1 MTALFSFRGLRSGAA
16 GTVGACV
23 HSVWAYHRVRLPASI
38 ARSGNLQVNLVVLR
52 YQEAP
57 VMEGAA
63 GQRFRFIPG
72 SWPAALRKEI
82 VIHLPGQ
89 M

>member
-1 MTALFSFRGLRSGAA
+1 MREDSPSLLNSLIIQ
-16 GTVGACV
+16 
-23 HSVWAYHRVRLPASI
+23 RL
-38 ARSGNLQVNLVVLR
+38 
-52 YQEAP
+52 YFP
-57 VMEGAA
+57 VKTYAA

-72 SWPAALRKEI
+72 AWPAALRKEI